1 VIAVCGEALIDLVG
15 GSRKVPHAGGG
26 PFNTAR
32 ALARLGVPTA
42 FIGRLSTDWYGR
54 MLARLLE
61 GDAVNTSMA
70 TRGPEPT
77 TMAIADLDAFGHATY
92 SFFIEGTS
100 APNLTFDMLPP
111 HLPDRVRGL
120 HVGTLGLLLEPLAST
135 VVELVQTEGE
145 GRLVMVDPNVRPA
158 LIGESG
164 AGYRR
169 RLEEVIA
176 RSTIVKAS
184 EEDLAW
190 LYPELDYV
198 AAVEQLLMNDTVA
211 LVIATLGKRGA
222 YGATHGAFIH
232 VEAPVV
238 TVVDSIGA
246 GDAFGAALLAWLHYQ
261 NRICPELSLDLE
273 ELGAMLTF
281 ACLVSAVTCTRA
293 GAESPTRGELAAR
306 N

>member
-1 VIAVCGEALIDLVG
+1 
-15 GSRKVPHAGGG
+15 
-26 PFNTAR
+26 
-32 ALARLGVPTA
+32 
-42 FIGRLSTDWYGR
+42 
-54 MLARLLE
+54 
-61 GDAVNTSMA
+61 
-70 TRGPEPT
+70 
-77 TMAIADLDAFGHATY
+77 
-92 SFFIEGTS
+92 
-100 APNLTFDMLPP
+100 
-111 HLPDRVRGL
+111 
-120 HVGTLGLLLEPLAST
+120 
-135 VVELVQTEGE
+135 
-145 GRLVMVDPNVRPA
+145 
-158 LIGESG
+158 
-164 AGYRR
+164 
-169 RLEEVIA
+169 
-176 RSTIVKAS
+176 VKAS

-246 GDAFGAALLAWLHYQ
+246 RDAFGAALLAWLHYQ

-306 N
+306 NKLVPGDR